1 MIIEDTISRNKAHKE
16 RWQKKVENFT
26 KAGAPESLLE
36 HFKMIAN
43 MTYQGYEIFL
53 EEKEK
58 FMTNIDKEYAES
70 NPIQESIVNE
80 IYNRGSKLEYKGIC
94 CTSGVCWNEA
104 IDPLDFMSEDDFEHN
119 LYQTFLD
126 HAQEIYNE
134 KYSEQYER
142 DNG

>member
-1 MIIEDTISRNKAHKE
+1 MIIEDTVSRNKAHKE
-16 RWQKKVENFT
+16 RWQKKVEMFA
-26 KAGAPESLLE
+26 KSGAPESLLE
-36 HFKMIAN
+36 RVKMIAN
-43 MTYQGYEIFL
+43 MTYEGYEIFL
-53 EEKEK
+53 EEQEK
-58 FMTNIDKEYAES
+58 FMTNIDNEYAES

-80 IYNRGSKLEYKGIC
+80 IYNRGSKLGYRATC
-94 CTSGVCWNEA
+94 CTSSVCWNDA
-104 IDPLDFMSEDDFEHN
+104 IDPLDFMSKDDFEHN